1 MTQLAHA
8 RALHMLADTGIDPDT
23 ARYIMKRL
31 YDFGFTAR
39 ARDTGPGADPP
50 GRADAEAPIHPAK
63 AARRAARTDAIRS
76 MRDEVAAARE
86 AKAAELAAGIAAE
99 QARRAEEDA
108 ARERALGVARIL
120 AQMGDP
126 ADPASSGGPG
136 RSENQPEPQPA

>member
-31 YDFGFTAR
+31 YDLGFTVR

-50 GRADAEAPIHPAK
+50 GDAPMHPAK
-63 AARRAARTDAIRS
+63 AARRATRADAIRS
-76 MRDEVAAARE
+76 ARAEIEAAQA

-99 QARRAEEDA
+99 QARRAEEDR
-108 ARERALGVARIL
+108 ARERALGVARVL
-120 AQMGDP
+120 AAMDAHP
-126 ADPASSGGPG
+126 SS
-136 RSENQPEPQPA
+136 REPEPQPA